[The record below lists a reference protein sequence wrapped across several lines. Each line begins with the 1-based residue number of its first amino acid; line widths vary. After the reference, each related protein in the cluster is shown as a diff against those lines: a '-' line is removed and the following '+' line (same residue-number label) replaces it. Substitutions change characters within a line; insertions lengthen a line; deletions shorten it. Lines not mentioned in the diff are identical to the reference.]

1 MATRASTLTGAGPAA
16 SPTLVGLWLAA
27 VAIVL
32 ATVVAAAL
40 MVGRVATS
48 STEPGRGPGV
58 SQSDTGP
65 GAPAHRPFKVNGN
78 VCGQCR

>member
-16 SPTLVGLWLAA
+16 SPTLVSLWLAA

-40 MVGRVATS
+40 MVGRAAPTGA
-48 STEPGRGPGV
+48 EPGTGSTV
-58 SQSDTGP
+58 SRTDP
-65 GAPAHRPFKVNGN
+65 ADPAPAHQPFKVNGN
-78 VCGQCR
+78 ICAQCR